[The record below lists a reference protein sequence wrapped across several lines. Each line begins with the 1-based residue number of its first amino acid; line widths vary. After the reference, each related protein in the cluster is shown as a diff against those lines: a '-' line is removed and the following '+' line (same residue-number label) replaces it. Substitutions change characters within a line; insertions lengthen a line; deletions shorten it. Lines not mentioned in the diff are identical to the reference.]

1 MVSVISE
8 ISLLRVRQKAS
19 KLFLPTLLLAAAS
32 FALSFFAETMAQ
44 EIYELLLIGVGVA
57 VLLFWLVPLMNFLL
71 GYLELTNLRLV
82 YRFGLFGFRKR
93 TIQLLELSSI
103 EIQRTKF
110 LSGKVISILAVD
122 GSEIRV
128 SGYARTKLL
137 AAEIEDLASKA

>member
-1 MVSVISE
+1 LVSVISE
-8 ISLLRVRQKAS
+8 ISSLRVRQKAS

-93 TIQLLELSSI
+93 TMQLLELSSI

>member
-1 MVSVISE
+1 VSVISE

-93 TIQLLELSSI
+93 TMQLLELSSI

>member
-93 TIQLLELSSI
+93 TMQLLELSSI

>member
-1 MVSVISE
+1 VSVISE